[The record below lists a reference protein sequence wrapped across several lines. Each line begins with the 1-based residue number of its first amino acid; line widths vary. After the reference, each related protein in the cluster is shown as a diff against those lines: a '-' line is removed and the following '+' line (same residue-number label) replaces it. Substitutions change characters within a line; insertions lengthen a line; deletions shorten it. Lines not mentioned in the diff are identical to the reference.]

1 MLQIYLCRQVGMIL
15 VKFLVTIL
23 PVLINVAFVT
33 LLERKI
39 LGYTQL
45 RLGPNKISFAGIFQ
59 PFRDAVKL
67 FVKQFEINSNV
78 NWKIFSLSPVFI
90 LIISVTLW
98 VVVPLNGFSRR
109 WPLSIISLLIVL
121 SLGVYPILLR
131 GWASNRKYA
140 MIGSIR
146 GVAQTIS
153 YEISLALV
161 VIQFIVLLIRINI
174 KDHIE
179 SSLRSILVIPI
190 TAVIWI
196 VLLLAETNRTP
207 FDFAEGESELV
218 SGFNIEYASIG
229 FVLIFLS
236 EYARIILFS
245 TFTIVFFL
253 NKGVF
258 SFYTAFISLVITSIW
273 IVIRATFPRYRYDKL
288 INIAWKSYLPVS
300 LGIISF
306 MRVYLYI

>member
-1 MLQIYLCRQVGMIL
+1 MHLLIIL
-15 VKFLVTIL
+15 IKFLVTIL

-45 RLGPNKISFAGIFQ
+45 RLGPNKISFAGVFQ

-67 FVKQFEINSNV
+67 FVKQFEVNSNV
-78 NWKIFSLSPVFI
+78 NWKLFSISPVFI
-90 LIISVTLW
+90 LIISVIIWTIL
-98 VVVPLNGFSRR
+98 PLNRFARN
-109 WPLSIISLLIVL
+109 WPLRIISVLIVL

-140 MIGSIR
+140 IMGSIR

-161 VIQFIVLLIRINI
+161 IIQFIVLFISINI
-174 KDHIE
+174 KDHIG
-179 SSLRSILVIPI
+179 SFLWGVSVVPF
-190 TAVIWI
+190 TAVIWV

-229 FVLIFLS
+229 FVLIFLR
-236 EYARIILFS
+236 EYASIILFS
-245 TFTIVFFL
+245 TFSIVFFL
-253 NKGVF
+253 NKEMF
-258 SFYTAFISLVITSIW
+258 SISTALLSLLITSMW
-273 IVIRATFPRYRYDKL
+273 IIIRATFPRYRYDKL
-288 INIAWKSYLPVS
+288 INIAWKRYLPIR
-300 LGIISF
+300 LGVISF
-306 MRVYLYI
+306 MRVYLHI

>member
-1 MLQIYLCRQVGMIL
+1 
-15 VKFLVTIL
+15 VTVL
-23 PVLINVAFVT
+23 PVLVNVAFVT

-45 RLGPNKISFAGIFQ
+45 RLGPNKISFAGVFQ

-67 FVKQFEINSNV
+67 FVKQFEVNSNV

-90 LIISVTLW
+90 LIISLTLW
-98 VVVPLNGFSRR
+98 VVTPLNSFFRS

-131 GWASNRKYA
+131 GWASNSKYA

-161 VIQFIVLLIRINI
+161 IMQFIVLFIRINI

-179 SSLRSILVIPI
+179 SSLRSILVVPT

-229 FVLIFLS
+229 FVLIFLR

-245 TFTIVFFL
+245 TFTIVVFF
-253 NKGVF
+253 NKRVF
-258 SFYTAFISLVITSIW
+258 SIYTAFTSLVVSSIW
-273 IVIRATFPRYRYDKL
+273 IIIRATFPRYRYDKL
-288 INIAWKSYLPVS
+288 INIAWKRYLPVS
-300 LGIISF
+300 LGIISL
-306 MRVYLYI
+306 MRVYQYV

>member
-1 MLQIYLCRQVGMIL
+1 MTVLPIL
-15 VKFLVTIL
+15 V
-23 PVLINVAFVT
+23 NVAFVT

-45 RLGPNKISFAGIFQ
+45 RLGPNKISFAGVFQ

-67 FVKQFEINSNV
+67 FVKQFEVNSNV

-90 LIISVTLW
+90 LIISLTLW
-98 VVVPLNGFSRR
+98 AVTPLNSFFRS

-140 MIGSIR
+140 MMGSIR

-161 VIQFIVLLIRINI
+161 IMQFIVLFIRINI

-179 SSLRSILVIPI
+179 SSLISILVVPS

-229 FVLIFLS
+229 FVLIFLR

-245 TFTIVFFL
+245 TFTIVFFF

-258 SFYTAFISLVITSIW
+258 SVYTAFISLVVTSIW

-288 INIAWKSYLPVS
+288 INIAWKRYLPVS
-300 LGIISF
+300 LGIISL
-306 MRVYLYI
+306 MRVYQYV

>member
-1 MLQIYLCRQVGMIL
+1 
-15 VKFLVTIL
+15 VTVL
-23 PVLINVAFVT
+23 PVLVNVAFVT

-45 RLGPNKISFAGIFQ
+45 RLGPNKISFAGVFQ

-67 FVKQFEINSNV
+67 FVKQFEVNSNV
-78 NWKIFSLSPVFI
+78 NWKIFSLSPVLI
-90 LIISVTLW
+90 LIISLTLW
-98 VVVPLNGFSRR
+98 AVTPLNSFFRS

-140 MIGSIR
+140 MMGSIR

-161 VIQFIVLLIRINI
+161 IMQFIVMFIRINI
-174 KDHIE
+174 KDHLE
-179 SSLRSILVIPI
+179 SSLISILVVPS

-229 FVLIFLS
+229 FVLIFLR

-245 TFTIVFFL
+245 TFTIVFFF

-258 SFYTAFISLVITSIW
+258 SVYTAFISLVVTSIW

-288 INIAWKSYLPVS
+288 INIAWKRYLPVS
-300 LGIISF
+300 LGIISL
-306 MRVYLYI
+306 MRVYQYV

>member
-1 MLQIYLCRQVGMIL
+1 MI
-15 VKFLVTIL
+15 KFFVTVL

-45 RLGPNKISFAGIFQ
+45 RLGPNKISFAGVFQ

-78 NWKIFSLSPVFI
+78 NWKLFSMSPVFI
-90 LIISVTLW
+90 LIISIVMWAIL
-98 VVVPLNGFSRR
+98 PLNRFARN
-109 WPLSIISLLIVL
+109 WPLRIISALIVL

-140 MIGSIR
+140 MMGSIR

-161 VIQFIVLLIRINI
+161 IIQFIILFASMNI
-174 KDHIE
+174 KDHIG
-179 SSLRSILVIPI
+179 SFIWGLSVVPI
-190 TAVIWI
+190 TGMIWI

-218 SGFNIEYASIG
+218 SGFNIEYSSIG

-245 TFTIVFFL
+245 TFSIVFFL
-253 NKGVF
+253 NKEIF
-258 SFYTAFISLVITSIW
+258 SISTALLSLMVTSIW
-273 IVIRATFPRYRYDKL
+273 IIIRATFPRYRYDKL
-288 INIAWKSYLPVS
+288 INIAWKRYLPVR
-300 LGIISF
+300 LGIVSF
-306 MRVYLYI
+306 IRVYLHI

>member
-1 MLQIYLCRQVGMIL
+1 MHLLIIL
-15 VKFLVTIL
+15 IKFLVTIL

-45 RLGPNKISFAGIFQ
+45 RLGPNKISFAGVFQ

-67 FVKQFEINSNV
+67 FVKQFEVNSNV
-78 NWKIFSLSPVFI
+78 NWKLFSISPVFI
-90 LIISVTLW
+90 LIISVIIWTIL
-98 VVVPLNGFSRR
+98 PLNRFARN
-109 WPLSIISLLIVL
+109 WPLRIISVLIVL

-140 MIGSIR
+140 IMGSIR

-161 VIQFIVLLIRINI
+161 IIQFIVLFISINI
-174 KDHIE
+174 KDHIG
-179 SSLRSILVIPI
+179 SFLWGVSVVPF
-190 TAVIWI
+190 TAVIWV

-229 FVLIFLS
+229 FVLIFLR
-236 EYARIILFS
+236 EYASIILFS
-245 TFTIVFFL
+245 TFSIVFFL
-253 NKGVF
+253 NKEIF
-258 SFYTAFISLVITSIW
+258 SISTALLSLLITSMW
-273 IVIRATFPRYRYDKL
+273 IIVRATFPRYRYDKL
-288 INIAWKSYLPVS
+288 INIAWKRYLPIR
-300 LGIISF
+300 LGVISF